1 LNPNQ
6 LARRRA
12 HDREAQRNIRQRTQD
27 HIEKLRAADTGVV
40 RRSTKWQESR
50 SCREKKYSA
59 RGGGRTS
66 KGGAEW
72 TFDSF
77 MRIQSDSLQMVW
89 GKLRD
94 ILINDQEKCATE
106 EFIHLYC
113 ISINI
118 NWPIRDVDV
127 FCFDGAE
134 LRVTEAFATHATTLS
149 NWSLDEPFQRR
160 YPE

>member
-1 LNPNQ
+1 ME
-6 LARRRA
+6 R
-12 HDREAQRNIRQRTQD
+12 RNIQLEEEVG
-27 HIEKLRAADTGVV
+27 HLREVLSGH
-40 RRSTKWQESR
+40 S
-50 SCREKKYSA
+50 
-59 RGGGRTS
+59 
-66 KGGAEW
+66 
-72 TFDSF
+72 DSS
-77 MRIQSDSLQMVW
+77 MRIQSDSLQVVW

>member
-1 LNPNQ
+1 LSGDQQNGRN
-6 LARRRA
+6 L
-12 HDREAQRNIRQRTQD
+12 EAVERRNIQLEEEAG
-27 HIEKLRAADTGVV
+27 HLREVLSGH
-40 RRSTKWQESR
+40 S
-50 SCREKKYSA
+50 
-59 RGGGRTS
+59 
-66 KGGAEW
+66 
-72 TFDSF
+72 DSS
-77 MRIQSDSLQMVW
+77 MRIQSDSLQVVW

-127 FCFDGAE
+127 FCFDVAE
-134 LRVTEAFATHATTLS
+134 LRVTDAIATHVTTLS

-160 YPE
+160 YPERVK